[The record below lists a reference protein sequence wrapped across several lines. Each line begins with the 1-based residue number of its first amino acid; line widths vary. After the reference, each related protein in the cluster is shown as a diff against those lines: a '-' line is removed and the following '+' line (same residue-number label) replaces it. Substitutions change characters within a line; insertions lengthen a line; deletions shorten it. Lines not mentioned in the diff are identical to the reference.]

1 MTTIDDLIEYFDAMA
16 AKAAEIGV
24 VDSSVDR
31 KTAELLR
38 ELKQRRIEV
47 SELKLKLRDWENWLA
62 GACV

>member
-1 MTTIDDLIEYFDAMA
+1 MTIDDLIEYFDAMA

-24 VDSSVDR
+24 VERSVDR
-31 KTAELLR
+31 QTAEFLR

-47 SELKLKLRDWENWLA
+47 SELKLALRDWENWLA